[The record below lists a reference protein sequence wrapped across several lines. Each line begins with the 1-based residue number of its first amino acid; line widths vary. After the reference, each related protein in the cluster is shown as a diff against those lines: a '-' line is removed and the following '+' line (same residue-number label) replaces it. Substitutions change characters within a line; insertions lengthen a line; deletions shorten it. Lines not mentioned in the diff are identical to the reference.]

1 VVVLRIASKALELY
15 TMSILVVVVVVVVV
29 VVGVV
34 VVGVVVVHWYDKI
47 NYFYIL

>member
-1 VVVLRIASKALELY
+1 
-15 TMSILVVVVVVVVV
+15 MSILVVVVVVVVV